1 MLIAYIELRHSGFGN
16 ENPSLPNV
24 IQYVAIGRLEFKILY
39 LLHFVAIQ
47 KHLMFHKFSGQLE
60 IIESLI
66 VWSSWT
72 IL

>member
-24 IQYVAIGRLEFKILY
+24 IVIQYVAIGHLEFKILY

-47 KHLMFHKFSGQLE
+47 KHPMFQKFSGQLE

-66 VWSSWT
+66 V
-72 IL
+72 

>member
-24 IQYVAIGRLEFKILY
+24 IVIQYVAIGHLEFKILY

-47 KHLMFHKFSGQLE
+47 KHLMFQKFSGQLE

-66 VWSSWT
+66 V
-72 IL
+72 